1 MKRTLLILHD
11 TNFIT
16 VNTTRIN
23 YLKVILFC
31 VWLKIEDKIKNDGTE
46 SLYSKKEGRQKSR

>member
-46 SLYSKKEGRQKSR
+46 SL